1 MEPCHKL
8 PGPGAQK
15 GLRPTS
21 PISDSAGVLIHSDEA
36 MILQYGY
43 SDEYH
48 ANFSVEPS
56 LFRVLASQFSR
67 AIQSPSLRYAVL
79 ACVAEW
85 ISGER
90 SKEYLA
96 TARRTLGKKLLDPRS
111 VEEADLFAAYLL
123 CLYQPYGTPQST
135 RHLHGCLAIYNF
147 LLRKYSTPSP
157 VLKVYGPFVLDQV
170 VDWLS
175 LERLAASPSAVS
187 WDMTNLECLSLDRK
201 LKHAALFSSPKWPTV
216 DIAAF
221 TTLAGQV
228 HILRCLIVRT
238 LDRQAHNGFEP
249 DLRIAWAVKGVR
261 TQFYTENLRKFVDV
275 AEEIC
280 DEALRKSRLKDYVL
294 LAAITCYSLC
304 IRIQICLLEYHSV
317 LAGLQS
323 AEAQHYAS
331 KVAAYLEVFGVGMPI
346 YVSPVLF
353 TGLAIPGGEYSK
365 RIVPHT

>member
-1 MEPCHKL
+1 
-8 PGPGAQK
+8 
-15 GLRPTS
+15 
-21 PISDSAGVLIHSDEA
+21 

-90 SKEYLA
+90 SKEYLLM
-96 TARRTLGKKLLDPRS
+96 ARRTLSKKLLDPRRID
-111 VEEADLFAAYLL
+111 EADLFAAYLL
-123 CLYQPYGTPQST
+123 CLYQPYGTPQAT
-135 RHLHGCLAIYNF
+135 RHFNGCLAIYNF
-147 LLRKYSTPSP
+147 LLRKYPTPSP
-157 VLKVYGPFVLDQV
+157 VLKVYGPFVVDQV

-175 LERLAASPSAVS
+175 LERLAISPCAMS
-187 WDMTNLECLSLDRK
+187 WDTTELACLSFDRK
-201 LKHAALFSSPKWPTV
+201 LKHSALFSSPKWPTV

-228 HILRCLIVRT
+228 HVLRCLIVRT
-238 LDRQAHNGFEP
+238 LSRQVEDGFQP
-249 DLRIAWAVKGVR
+249 DLRISWAVKGVKS
-261 TQFYTENLRKFVDV
+261 QFYADNLRQFVDV
-275 AEEIC
+275 AEETC
-280 DEALRKSRLKDYVL
+280 DEALRMGRLKDYVL

-304 IRIQICLLEYHSV
+304 IRIELCLLECQNI
-317 LAGLQS
+317 LAGLQNG
-323 AEAQHYAS
+323 EVQHYAS
-331 KVAAYLEVFGVGMPI
+331 KAVAYLEVFGVGMPI

-353 TGLAIPGGEYSK
+353 MGLAIPGGEYSK
-365 RIVPHT
+365 CTE